1 MRRIASAVLAA
12 AVMTTSAHVVYAQVD
27 AKAAFDSGKQAY
39 AAGLYDKAAAQ
50 FTIATQT
57 DNKNPEAFLWLG
69 KSDYQL
75 GKIDLAMAAWTRT
88 LQLAPDEPY
97 ATKMIVALRS
107 ELSQPDSSM
116 AVIDVLLAERL
127 WDPAMHEADKVLANK
142 AITEAQRVRAAM
154 QKASALVGAG
164 RAAEAPAI
172 LYELTVKYPKTVDAA
187 QASLLLGQAYLKA
200 GGDKTADGLALLRK
214 AAADNGNA
222 IAAATAKLEL
232 ILYELSLGVTVER
245 AEALSQW
252 LLANPKH
259 PQATAIARFATI
271 VADLEK
277 LGTDAAITK
286 AAGLQGQLLAGLSV
300 DSPLY
305 PDVLHREV
313 DLLDNIAQRV
323 MAENQRT
330 GNGAKNEKLS
340 DTQKLIID
348 LLARRAAR
356 LPDASKAIERLDAH
370 LRNWITAGYFATA
383 EEGFTLLGQAV
394 APSQQ
399 RMVRLAV
406 IRVWTAQVLH
416 NNERMQAAGFTPAHQ
431 LDATLGKALRELYS
445 LQAGLAETDQQLF
458 EVRRHWTAI
467 VTHYRRMEWF
477 DVAEQAIAVKADAAV
492 PAADAHALLTL
503 AGLREA
509 QARADFDRT
518 AKQLDAAK
526 KLALTPG
533 FRSAI
538 ETYQKFITTFPANPN
553 TTVAANAILDIG
565 RLYEQRG
572 AFDVAVEVYRGLA
585 TFAAGQKSLAAS
597 TPNTA
602 GMADHASLAAAA
614 ALDAKARQAL
624 AKWATERKADTAPPA
639 KLSDEYAA
647 ALNAYKDFLKTRS
660 ASPLAGTAT
669 AKIQAAALE
678 YAKVDGWDVADGIYA
693 DLLAA
698 GLPLKSPE
706 RIELARAMCIL
717 GKVMPQDAID
727 VLTRLSQ
734 GAELKP
740 SARPAVLETSVALLD
755 DLRKQREEAPA
766 QEALAIEVPKPGVA
780 GRFATRPGD
789 DADLTKIGAGTLTLT
804 GSALAVRG
812 TAADSDIAALAAV
825 TQNETR
831 RAAQV
836 AALRDGTFQFGVSR
850 GGGGGGGGRIAPPDF
865 SVAANGPAQQPAQQ
879 MDQQGQARAVPA
891 PPVLS
896 EAELARITGVFDNA
910 YKAFAALRLKYPTTT
925 VADLARAEMLAMVNH
940 WRTLA
945 QWQRGAA
952 LGERYVGDY
961 LTDIELPRLRLQIA
975 RDYLS
980 YATLPPKPDQKRQE
994 AMAELGK
1001 RFDKAR
1007 VELKRIVDDFADKL
1021 DLVRDAQWDIA
1032 ASFLAQARTV
1042 DGLSP
1047 TLSRGQYVRA
1057 ARELQKLARQYA
1069 EHPRM
1074 AEVPQL
1080 LAQIAA
1086 ELSGRGHAEEAII
1099 VWQDLVNF
1107 DPTHALSHQ
1116 SGPLIAST
1124 YQSLNRPLKAV
1135 ETWMEVNFARGGN
1148 DQAAQNAI
1156 FQIGTQLKNEKRWAE
1171 ALGVLETFVDSFPK
1185 HASAGQ
1191 ALTMIGQ
1198 IHQANEAWEDAIAA
1212 YKRVINEFPSG
1223 NWIQEAKWA
1232 IAECTIN
1239 LSQWREAIASYES
1252 FTQTYPQD
1260 PKVAEANRRIGI
1272 LKDLARYQTVV
1283 DEPGQRK
1290 NFDAQYQIGTII
1302 QTQLSNPQKAI
1313 IEFRKVAT
1321 NYPKSHLA
1329 PDALH
1334 AIGTIYLG
1342 IGETRKARE
1351 ALNAV
1356 ATLYPDSHLA
1366 DDALVLVGRSFE
1378 DEAQKLT
1385 TITRGTSVALAQD
1398 QAQKDA
1404 YRSVQSRRLDNKL
1417 ESILRLKSAKGT
1429 GKADVAEL
1437 EEARQAG
1444 SNQAFNT
1451 ANFELAAQKAIQDV
1465 ETLSAVQM
1473 ADRQDRINAALR
1485 KAIEAY
1491 TAASKVPGAD
1501 KAGDALLRMA
1511 AIYDEQL
1518 KNSALALATR
1528 KEIVNQFSG
1537 TAIAE
1542 DAAWRIALYYERA
1555 ANYAEA
1561 VEAYKA
1567 FLRNYRRSPNAAQSQ
1582 ISIAECFEH
1591 LNKWIEAMEAYTSYI
1606 NSFPEGPAVA
1616 KAREQINWIK
1626 TYRL

>member
-1 MRRIASAVLAA
+1 AC
-12 AVMTTSAHVVYAQVD
+12 
-27 AKAAFDSGKQAY
+27 
-39 AAGLYDKAAAQ
+39 
-50 FTIATQT
+50 
-57 DNKNPEAFLWLG
+57 
-69 KSDYQL
+69 
-75 GKIDLAMAAWTRT
+75 
-88 LQLAPDEPY
+88 
-97 ATKMIVALRS
+97 
-107 ELSQPDSSM
+107 
-116 AVIDVLLAERL
+116 
-127 WDPAMHEADKVLANK
+127 
-142 AITEAQRVRAAM
+142 
-154 QKASALVGAG
+154 
-164 RAAEAPAI
+164 
-172 LYELTVKYPKTVDAA
+172 
-187 QASLLLGQAYLKA
+187 LKA
-200 GGDKTADGLALLRK
+200 GGDKAPDGLALLRK
-214 AAADNGNA
+214 AAADNANA
-222 IAAATAKLEL
+222 VAAASAKLEL

-245 AEALSQW
+245 AEPLSQW

-259 PQATAIARFATI
+259 PQASAIVRFAPI

-277 LGTDAAITK
+277 LGTDPAITK
-286 AAGLQGQLLAGLSV
+286 AAGLQGQLLAGLS
-300 DSPLY
+300 
-305 PDVLHREV
+305 PDAPQWAGVLHREV
-313 DLLDNIAQRV
+313 DLLDNLAQRT
-323 MAENQRT
+323 MTENQRT

-340 DTQKLIID
+340 DTQKLIVD
-348 LLARRAAR
+348 LLAKAAAKQ
-356 LPDASKAIERLDAH
+356 PDASKAIERLDAH

-383 EEGFTLLGQAV
+383 EEGFTLLAQAV

-416 NNERMQAAGFTPAHQ
+416 HNERMQAAGFTPPHQ

-445 LQAGLAETDQQLF
+445 LQAGLTETDQQLF

-467 VTHYRRMEWF
+467 IAHYRRMEWF
-477 DVAEQAIAVKADAAV
+477 DVAEQAITVKADAAV
-492 PAADAHALLTL
+492 PAADAHAMLTL

-509 QARADFDRT
+509 QARAEFDRT

-533 FRSAI
+533 FRAAI

-553 TTVAANAILDIG
+553 TSVAANAILDIG

-585 TFAAGQKSLAAS
+585 TFAAGQKSLAAP

-602 GMADHASLAAAA
+602 GMADQASLAVAA

-624 AKWATERKADTAPPA
+624 TKWAAERKADTAPPG
-639 KLSDEYAA
+639 KLSDEFAA
-647 ALNAYKDFLKTRS
+647 ALGVYKDFLKTRS

-678 YAKVDGWDVADGIYA
+678 YAKVDGWDVADGIYT

-717 GKVMPQDAID
+717 GKVMPQDAIE
-727 VLTRLSQ
+727 VLARLSQ

-740 SARPAVLETSVALLD
+740 SARPAVTETSIALMDQLKQQ
-755 DLRKQREEAPA
+755 DLGA
-766 QEALAIEVPKPGVA
+766 QLEALDIKIPKPVYAGAPRSFPQGIIANNLTGAEVGDLQTVA
-780 GRFATRPGD
+780 PDFSVATRG
-789 DADLTKIGAGTLTLT
+789 
-804 GSALAVRG
+804 
-812 TAADSDIAALAAV
+812 AADESDIAALAAV
-825 TQNETR
+825 TQNESR

-836 AALRDGTFQFGVSR
+836 AALRDGTFQFGGGR
-850 GGGGGGGGRIAPPDF
+850 AGGGGGFGGGQW
-865 SVAANGPAQQPAQQ
+865 AANGPAQQPAQQ
-879 MDQQGQARAVPA
+879 MDRQGQARLIPV

-961 LTDIELPRLRLQIA
+961 LTDVELPKLRLQIA

-980 YATLPPKPDQKRQE
+980 HATLPPKPDQKRQD

-1007 VELKRIVDDFADKL
+1007 VELKRIVDDFPDKL
-1021 DLVRDAQWDIA
+1021 DLIRDAQWDIA

-1086 ELSGRGHAEEAII
+1086 ELAGRGHAEEAII

-1107 DPTHALSHQ
+1107 DPTHGLAQQ

-1124 YQSLNRPLKAV
+1124 YQSLNRPLRAV
-1135 ETWMEVNFARGGN
+1135 ETWMELNFARGGN

-1239 LSQWREAIASYES
+1239 LSQWREAIGAYEA
-1252 FTQTYPQD
+1252 FAQAYPQD

-1290 NFDAQYQIGTII
+1290 NFDAQFQIGTII
-1302 QTQLSNPQKAI
+1302 QT
-1313 IEFRKVAT
+1313 
-1321 NYPKSHLA
+1321 
-1329 PDALH
+1329 
-1334 AIGTIYLG
+1334 
-1342 IGETRKARE
+1342 
-1351 ALNAV
+1351 
-1356 ATLYPDSHLA
+1356 
-1366 DDALVLVGRSFE
+1366 
-1378 DEAQKLT
+1378 
-1385 TITRGTSVALAQD
+1385 
-1398 QAQKDA
+1398 
-1404 YRSVQSRRLDNKL
+1404 
-1417 ESILRLKSAKGT
+1417 
-1429 GKADVAEL
+1429 
-1437 EEARQAG
+1437 
-1444 SNQAFNT
+1444 
-1451 ANFELAAQKAIQDV
+1451 
-1465 ETLSAVQM
+1465 
-1473 ADRQDRINAALR
+1473 
-1485 KAIEAY
+1485 
-1491 TAASKVPGAD
+1491 
-1501 KAGDALLRMA
+1501 
-1511 AIYDEQL
+1511 
-1518 KNSALALATR
+1518 
-1528 KEIVNQFSG
+1528 
-1537 TAIAE
+1537 
-1542 DAAWRIALYYERA
+1542 
-1555 ANYAEA
+1555 
-1561 VEAYKA
+1561 
-1567 FLRNYRRSPNAAQSQ
+1567 
-1582 ISIAECFEH
+1582 
-1591 LNKWIEAMEAYTSYI
+1591 
-1606 NSFPEGPAVA
+1606 
-1616 KAREQINWIK
+1616 
-1626 TYRL
+1626 